1 MSAIAGAVRCPGC
14 AAPMTPHRLDAQM
27 GGSVTMDVCLA
38 CQSFWFDGYES
49 LQLTPGSTL
58 RLFRIIGDE
67 SSSTRTPM
75 PPVTA
80 CPRCTMRL
88 VPATDRQRNTR
99 FRYGRCPRGH
109 GRFITFFDFLREKD
123 FVRTLSA
130 QQVAELR
137 AQVQT
142 VNCSN
147 CGAPIDLAATSSC
160 GHCGSPLSMLDMRQ
174 ADALITQLRAAATA
188 PAAVSPT
195 LPLDLLMVRRE
206 AERAFATDERG
217 PAWYRDAVDAGTVA
231 AGVRAL
237 ARWLGRDVS

>member
-1 MSAIAGAVRCPGC
+1 MGATIEPIHCPGC
-14 AAPMTPHRLDAQM
+14 ASPMAAHVLDAHM
-27 GGSVTMDVCLA
+27 GGSVTVDVCLA
-38 CQSFWFDGYES
+38 CQAFWFDGYES

-58 RLFRIIGDE
+58 RLFRVIGDE
-67 SSSTRTPM
+67 TSRQRTPL

-88 VPATDRQRNTR
+88 VPATDMQRNTR

-109 GRFITFFDFLREKD
+109 GRFITFFDFLREKH

-147 CGAPIDLAATSSC
+147 CGAPIDLSAGSSC
-160 GHCGSPLSMLDMRQ
+160 GHCGSPLSMLDL
-174 ADALITQLRAAATA
+174 AHAEALIAQLREAAPSAVS
-188 PAAVSPT
+188 VSPT
-195 LPLDLLMVRRE
+195 LPLDLLMARRD
-206 AERAFATDERG
+206 AERAFAQDERG
-217 PAWYRDAVDAGTVA
+217 VSWLRDAVDAGTVA
-231 AGVRAL
+231 ASLRAL
-237 ARWLGRDVS
+237 ARWLGRPST

>member
-1 MSAIAGAVRCPGC
+1 MPATTEAVRCPGC
-14 AAPMTPHRLDAQM
+14 AAPMTPHVLDAHM
-27 GGSVTMDVCLA
+27 GGTVTIDACLA
-38 CQSFWFDGYES
+38 CQAFWFDGYES
-49 LQLTPGSTL
+49 LQLTPGATL

-67 SSSTRTPM
+67 SSANRTPM

-80 CPRCTMRL
+80 CPRCAMRL
-88 VPATDRQRNTR
+88 VPATDMQRNTR

-109 GRFITFFDFLREKD
+109 GRFITFFDVLREKH

-147 CGAPIDLAATSSC
+147 CGAPIDLATTSECS
-160 GHCGSPLSMLDMRQ
+160 HCGSPLSMLDMTHAEALIAQLRT
-174 ADALITQLRAAATA
+174 ADASPTTI
-188 PAAVSPT
+188 SPT
-195 LPLDLLMVRRE
+195 LPLDLLRARRDV
-206 AERAFATDERG
+206 ERAFASAERD
-217 PAWYRDAVDAGTVA
+217 AVWYRDAVDAGTVA

-237 ARWLGRDVS
+237 ARWLGQQIS

>member
-1 MSAIAGAVRCPGC
+1 
-14 AAPMTPHRLDAQM
+14 
-27 GGSVTMDVCLA
+27 
-38 CQSFWFDGYES
+38 
-49 LQLTPGSTL
+49 
-58 RLFRIIGDE
+58 
-67 SSSTRTPM
+67 
-75 PPVTA
+75 
-80 CPRCTMRL
+80 MRL

-174 ADALITQLRAAATA
+174 ADALIAQLRAAATA

-195 LPLDLLMVRRE
+195 LPLDLLMARRE
-206 AERAFATDERG
+206 AERACAR
-217 PAWYRDAVDAGTVA
+217 AVARPGRVVA
-231 AGVRAL
+231 ADPL
-237 ARWLGRDVS
+237 AYDSSDATIARMIRPSSTSSPILIQLHGRSPAIDPVTPLTITWYDFEA

>member
-1 MSAIAGAVRCPGC
+1 MAATTEAVRCPGC
-14 AAPMTPHRLDAQM
+14 AAPMIPHVLDAHM
-27 GGSVTMDVCLA
+27 GGTVTVDVCLA

-67 SSSTRTPM
+67 SSAARTPM

-80 CPRCTMRL
+80 CPRCAMRL
-88 VPATDRQRNTR
+88 VPATDMQRNTR

-109 GRFITFFDFLREKD
+109 GRFITFFDFLREKH
-123 FVRTLSA
+123 FVQNLSA
-130 QQVAELR
+130 AQVDELR

-147 CGAPIDLAATSSC
+147 CGAPIDLATTSSC
-160 GHCGSPLSMLDMRQ
+160 GHCGSPLSMLDVTQ
-174 ADALITQLRAAATA
+174 ADALIAQLRAAEAA

-195 LPLDLLMVRRE
+195 LPLDLLMARRE
-206 AERAFATDERG
+206 VERSFAFPDRG
-217 PAWYRDAVDAGTVA
+217 PSWYRDAVDAGTVA

>member
-1 MSAIAGAVRCPGC
+1 MPATTETVRCPGC
-14 AAPMTPHRLDAQM
+14 AAPMTPHVLDSHR
-27 GGSVTMDVCLA
+27 GGTVTVDVCLA
-38 CQSFWFDGYES
+38 CQAFWFDGYES
-49 LQLTPGSTL
+49 LQLTPGATL

-67 SSSTRTPM
+67 SASARTPM

-80 CPRCTMRL
+80 CPRCAMRL
-88 VPATDRQRNTR
+88 VPATDMQRNTR

-109 GRFITFFDFLREKD
+109 GRFITFFDFLREKH

-147 CGAPIDLAATSSC
+147 CGAPIDLATTSSC
-160 GHCGSPLSMLDMRQ
+160 GHCGSPLSMLDMKH
-174 ADALITQLRAAATA
+174 ADALIAQLRAAEAA

-195 LPLDLLMVRRE
+195 LPLDLLMARRE
-206 AERAFATDERG
+206 AERSFSLEARG
-217 PAWYRDAVDAGTVA
+217 PSWYRDAVDAGTVA

-237 ARWLGRDVS
+237 ARWLGRPT